1 MLIRKHPVIR
11 IRASTVT
18 YSPYDSPTAK
28 WAARVGLFLSNL
40 IIESTA
46 PFVLI
51 SIGIRM
57 RNSNKIQNRPIQAG
71 GRPSRRSRRTLP
83 FYSVLTEQCRDRKD
97 LDLDPRIFILHFT
110 GLRLD
115 EFFYYYQY
123 SSSPSCLY
131 NHY

>member
-1 MLIRKHPVIR
+1 MLKRKHSVIP
-11 IRASTVT
+11 IHISGVT
-18 YSPYDSPTAK
+18 WSPYDTPTAK

-57 RNSNKIQNRPIQAG
+57 RNSNKIQNRLIQAAH
-71 GRPSRRSRRTLP
+71 RVNLSALYQCLRVLQILFHVLLNLNRSMPRRK
-83 FYSVLTEQCRDRKD
+83 Y

-110 GLRLD
+110 GLR
-115 EFFYYYQY
+115 
-123 SSSPSCLY
+123 
-131 NHY
+131 